1 MAGLHIGK
9 IIGTALTIVSWLFV
23 SLGAEPLQPSLQ
35 TESVDRSL
43 SADDATCGALN
54 YNSGF
59 CRPGQIIPSVIRIVD
74 GKVYVGGSTIMPGV
88 NGAATTIW
96 GVFVWDGSHWS
107 FPTYDQGLEPR
118 AGTDLIKSIEV
129 VGSDIYVGGTFNGTI
144 GGNSPGIRNIARW
157 DGQSWHTLG
166 SGLNSSV
173 WTIAAADTGTTIFVG
188 GEFTKSDTTTLN
200 RLAQWDGSSWL
211 PLLQSGGSVPGTNNR
226 VNDLAVRGDTVFCC
240 GLFTT
245 VGDGLRA
252 RYVARWSRTTQTWA
266 EIGGGTSSYTYHLV
280 IHDSDMY
287 ISGAFTL
294 VGSGDSVRNVARW
307 DGHGWHD
314 VGLNGAFKVDD
325 IAVSDSGLLYFC
337 GDFGLGVNSAM
348 RYVGQWNGTTWS
360 PINSVCNS
368 DQPVTRVETGGNDI
382 YIIGGGG
389 TCTGLTGGLAHS
401 NGERW
406 VGLGNGVSS
415 STADLFAILI
425 DHDTVYACG
434 KFEQAGGEQR
444 DFSLSQW
451 YDNGWH
457 RVRAGSFSG
466 IGPNTFQYPVYA
478 MDKYGGKL
486 YAGGNFTQTGG
497 HTVYSI
503 AAWDGSDWSGLGG
516 DNTGFNG
523 ATVRAMAEFNNDL
536 YIGGDFTSAE
546 TPGGPLDVSGLVR
559 WNGTS
564 WQSIIADQGFN
575 GVGGSV
581 FALAPDG
588 NVLYTGGRFSRSDA
602 VPSANIAVWDGIA
615 WHGLGSGVGGSVPA
629 GTVVQVN
636 SIAVS
641 GPDLFAGG
649 NFSNAI
655 NFDSSVVQVHNLAR
669 WDGQHWHASG
679 NFNGAINAIYARGGE
694 LYAAGAF
701 TLVDAVP
708 ANHLARWDGDQWN
721 AVGDG
726 TRGLETGS
734 TGVLYCLTPDDSGM
748 WMGGRFTHAGSLPIS
763 NITHWNFCTVSPPLA
778 GEDTAF
784 VNGTEV
790 TVDWQAPT
798 AGKSS
803 LRPRAV
809 TFQVQVGNGTDFEVI
824 AADLSNIIDTF
835 ITISGLEQNTFYSW
849 RVRAVIDGTAG
860 AWSERST
867 FTTGI
872 ATDIT
877 DPSEILPKVF
887 SLSQNYPNPFNPS
900 TTIRFTLPRQTFV
913 RLEIFN
919 VLGQKVT
926 TQVDQL
932 MPAGDYTISWDG
944 TDNAGRPV
952 SSGVYLYRITAGEF
966 VDTRKM
972 LLLK

>member
-1 MAGLHIGK
+1 M
-9 IIGTALTIVSWLFV
+9 
-23 SLGAEPLQPSLQ
+23 
-35 TESVDRSL
+35 
-43 SADDATCGALN
+43 
-54 YNSGF
+54 
-59 CRPGQIIPSVIRIVD
+59 
-74 GKVYVGGSTIMPGV
+74 
-88 NGAATTIW
+88 
-96 GVFVWDGSHWS
+96 
-107 FPTYDQGLEPR
+107 
-118 AGTDLIKSIEV
+118 
-129 VGSDIYVGGTFNGTI
+129 
-144 GGNSPGIRNIARW
+144 
-157 DGQSWHTLG
+157 
-166 SGLNSSV
+166 
-173 WTIAAADTGTTIFVG
+173 
-188 GEFTKSDTTTLN
+188 
-200 RLAQWDGSSWL
+200 
-211 PLLQSGGSVPGTNNR
+211 
-226 VNDLAVRGDTVFCC
+226 
-240 GLFTT
+240 
-245 VGDGLRA
+245 
-252 RYVARWSRTTQTWA
+252 
-266 EIGGGTSSYTYHLV
+266 
-280 IHDSDMY
+280 
-287 ISGAFTL
+287 
-294 VGSGDSVRNVARW
+294 
-307 DGHGWHD
+307 
-314 VGLNGAFKVDD
+314 
-325 IAVSDSGLLYFC
+325 
-337 GDFGLGVNSAM
+337 
-348 RYVGQWNGTTWS
+348 
-360 PINSVCNS
+360 
-368 DQPVTRVETGGNDI
+368 
-382 YIIGGGG
+382 
-389 TCTGLTGGLAHS
+389 
-401 NGERW
+401 
-406 VGLGNGVSS
+406 
-415 STADLFAILI
+415 
-425 DHDTVYACG
+425 
-434 KFEQAGGEQR
+434 
-444 DFSLSQW
+444 
-451 YDNGWH
+451 
-457 RVRAGSFSG
+457 
-466 IGPNTFQYPVYA
+466 
-478 MDKYGGKL
+478 
-486 YAGGNFTQTGG
+486 
-497 HTVYSI
+497 
-503 AAWDGSDWSGLGG
+503 
-516 DNTGFNG
+516 
-523 ATVRAMAEFNNDL
+523 
-536 YIGGDFTSAE
+536 
-546 TPGGPLDVSGLVR
+546 
-559 WNGTS
+559 
-564 WQSIIADQGFN
+564 
-575 GVGGSV
+575 
-581 FALAPDG
+581 
-588 NVLYTGGRFSRSDA
+588 
-602 VPSANIAVWDGIA
+602 
-615 WHGLGSGVGGSVPA
+615 
-629 GTVVQVN
+629 
-636 SIAVS
+636 
-641 GPDLFAGG
+641 
-649 NFSNAI
+649 
-655 NFDSSVVQVHNLAR
+655 AR